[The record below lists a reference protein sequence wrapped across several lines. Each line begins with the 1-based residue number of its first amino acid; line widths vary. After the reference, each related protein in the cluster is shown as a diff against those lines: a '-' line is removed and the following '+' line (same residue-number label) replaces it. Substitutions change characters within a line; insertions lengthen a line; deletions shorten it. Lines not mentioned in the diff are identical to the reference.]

1 MSGSGGG
8 GYMPPQ
14 RVFFDCQT
22 SVITS
27 SVSSIN
33 ITVLD
38 KHKIGNVL
46 NIEIGSSNAL
56 VLEDGDGEIL
66 GAILHLNTSDII
78 ECIKGGAEY
87 EAEILDIKS
96 PACRVLIRRR

>member
-1 MSGSGGG
+1 
-8 GYMPPQ
+8 MPPQ

-46 NIEIGSSNAL
+46 NVEIGSSNAL